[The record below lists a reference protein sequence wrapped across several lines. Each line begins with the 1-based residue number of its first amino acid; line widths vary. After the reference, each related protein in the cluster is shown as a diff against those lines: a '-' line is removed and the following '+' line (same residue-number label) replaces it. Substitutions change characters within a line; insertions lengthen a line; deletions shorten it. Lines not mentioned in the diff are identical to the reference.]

1 MVPAGKWGEAG
12 DVVAAGAHGTRARR
26 RQEAGVAGVLGGG
39 STCRLGN
46 RPGELGPREVSSYE
60 AGTFLR
66 VGEAWLR
73 GVRGPGWL
81 GLCRQEL
88 KEGWQEQGSGSE
100 LPAWVVGEGSWK
112 QSRGPAGV
120 RGPEIPEEAAAF
132 SRGFPVAE
140 HQPGGRVGADAVRTC
155 PPAAWE

>member
-26 RQEAGVAGVLGGG
+26 QREAGVAGVLGGG

-46 RPGELGPREVSSYE
+46 RPGELGPREASSYE
-60 AGTFLR
+60 AGTFLS

-73 GVRGPGWL
+73 GVRGRGWL

-88 KEGWQEQGSGSE
+88 KEGWQERGSGSE

-112 QSRGPAGV
+112 QSRGPAVV
-120 RGPEIPEEAAAF
+120 RGPAIPEEVAAF
-132 SRGFPVAE
+132 SQGFPVAE
-140 HQPGGRVGADAVRTC
+140 QQPGGRVGADAVRTC